1 MTALQ
6 TIIKE
11 AKSLRA
17 KNPKKYKKWT
27 DYVKEASKN
36 YSAKNKSKKKLVSKK
51 VVKKKITKKKV
62 VKKAIGKK
70 RISKKIIAKKPTEKV
85 ILKKVHSAKTT
96 SKNLFNKLDKLDEAQ
111 HAHMMGKMG
120 EVAPYIIDDYK
131 KTILNINQLKKSL
144 PSLEYTLKFDKSAPI
159 GLKNMR
165 KKIIKTIKNLIKEKK
180 IHANQLKKLL

>member
-6 TIIKE
+6 SIIKE
-11 AKSLRA
+11 AKTLRA

-36 YSAKNKSKKKLVSKK
+36 YSAKNKGIKKPISKKK

-70 RISKKIIAKKPTEKV
+70 RIVKKSIAKKPTEKV
-85 ILKKVHSAKTT
+85 ILKKVHSAKTS

-111 HAHMMGKMG
+111 HAHMMGKVGVIKKM
-120 EVAPYIIDDYK
+120 EMDQYHQTITKINVLEKSLINNSIALK
-131 KTILNINQLKKSL
+131 KTKNVLAKKVYQLQIEQIKK
-144 PSLEYTLKFDKSAPI
+144 YLKELKIQKS
-159 GLKNMR
+159 
-165 KKIIKTIKNLIKEKK
+165 E
-180 IHANQLKKLL
+180 LKKLL

>member
-36 YSAKNKSKKKLVSKK
+36 YSAKNKSIKKPVSKKKL
-51 VVKKKITKKKV
+51 VKKKITKKKV

-70 RISKKIIAKKPTEKV
+70 RIAKKIIAKKPTEKV

-111 HAHMMGKMG
+111 HAHMMGKLGVIKKM
-120 EVAPYIIDDYK
+120 EMEQYHQTLRKIDVLEKSLIANSISLKKTKNIAYK
-131 KTILNINQLKKSL
+131 KIYKNQIEQIKKYLKELKLQKS
-144 PSLEYTLKFDKSAPI
+144 E
-159 GLKNMR
+159 
-165 KKIIKTIKNLIKEKK
+165 
-180 IHANQLKKLL
+180 LKKLL

>member
-36 YSAKNKSKKKLVSKK
+36 YSAKNKSIKKPVSKKK

-70 RISKKIIAKKPTEKV
+70 GI
-85 ILKKVHSAKTT
+85 
-96 SKNLFNKLDKLDEAQ
+96 
-111 HAHMMGKMG
+111 
-120 EVAPYIIDDYK
+120 
-131 KTILNINQLKKSL
+131 
-144 PSLEYTLKFDKSAPI
+144 
-159 GLKNMR
+159 
-165 KKIIKTIKNLIKEKK
+165 
-180 IHANQLKKLL
+180 

>member
-11 AKSLRA
+11 AKILRA

-36 YSAKNKSKKKLVSKK
+36 YSAKNKVIKKPISKKK
-51 VVKKKITKKKV
+51 VVKKKAAKKKI
-62 VKKAIGKK
+62 VKKSIGKK
-70 RISKKIIAKKPTEKV
+70 RIAKKSIAKKPTEKV

-111 HAHMMGKMG
+111 HKHMMGKIG
-120 EVAPYIIDDYK
+120 NISLDQYK
-131 KTILNINQLKKSL
+131 DSNVQLFKWNVILKNLQKQKITETKSL
-144 PSLEYTLKFDKSAPI
+144 RPQI
-159 GLKNMR
+159 NKNIILV
-165 KKIIKTIKNLIKEKK
+165 KKQIKELK
-180 IHANQLKKLL
+180 IHLKELKKLI